1 MRKASDSSKVI
12 SLLSK
17 LHTKYPTYNMARH
30 ISTAVSDY
38 GDIWGMTDREL
49 LFALEKYSTTLDMDS
64 SPIEDEAYVNRIVRE
79 GMDLD
84 NILNEQDDEE
94 EDY

>member
-12 SLLSK
+12 NLLSK
-17 LHTKYPTYNMARH
+17 LHTKYPTYNLARH

-49 LFALEKYSTTLDMDS
+49 LFALSKYATTLDMDS
-64 SPIEDEAYVNRIVRE
+64 SPIEDDAYVDRIVKE
-79 GMDLD
+79 GMDLST
-84 NILNEQDDEE
+84 ILNDPEQEE
-94 EDY
+94 EY